1 MPKFKIIGT
10 KKIDGKEPGSTI
22 TLEDLD
28 KIITLTKAG
37 HIAAISK
44 KENLKKVKKALDQ
57 ENKKDE
63 VKDVK

>member
-1 MPKFKIIGT
+1 MPKFKIIGS

-37 HIAAISK
+37 HITAISK
-44 KENLKKVKKALDQ
+44 KENLKKVKKVV
-57 ENKKDE
+57 EEIKDKE
-63 VKDVK
+63 VDNG

>member
-1 MPKFKIIGT
+1 MPKFKIIGS

-37 HIAAISK
+37 HITAISK
-44 KENLKKVKKALDQ
+44 KENLKKVKKVVEEIKA
-57 ENKKDE
+57 KE
-63 VKDVK
+63 VDNG

>member
-10 KKIDGKEPGSTI
+10 KNIDGKKPGSTI
-22 TLEDLD
+22 TIEDLD

-44 KENLKKVKKALDQ
+44 KENLKKVKKTFDQ
-57 ENKKDE
+57 DLKKDE
-63 VKDVK
+63 VK

>member
-1 MPKFKIIGT
+1 MPKFKIIGS

-37 HIAAISK
+37 HITAISK
-44 KENLKKVKKALDQ
+44 KENLKKIKKVV
-57 ENKKDE
+57 EEIKDKE
-63 VKDVK
+63 VDNG

>member
-1 MPKFKIIGT
+1 MPKFKIIGS

-37 HIAAISK
+37 HITAISK
-44 KENLKKVKKALDQ
+44 KENLKKVKKVI
-57 ENKKDE
+57 EEIKDKE
-63 VKDVK
+63 VDNG

>member
-22 TLEDLD
+22 NLEDLD

-37 HIAAISK
+37 HIAAIST

-57 ENKKDE
+57 ENKKNE

>member
-1 MPKFKIIGT
+1 MPKFKIIGS

-37 HIAAISK
+37 HITAISK
-44 KENLKKVKKALDQ
+44 KENLKKVKKVV
-57 ENKKDE
+57 EEIKNEE
-63 VKDVK
+63 VDNG

>member
-1 MPKFKIIGT
+1 MPKFKIIGS

-37 HIAAISK
+37 HITAISK
-44 KENLKKVKKALDQ
+44 KENLKKVKK
-57 ENKKDE
+57 
-63 VKDVK
+63 VV

>member
-10 KKIDGKEPGSTI
+10 KKIDGNKPGSTI
-22 TLEDLD
+22 TIEDLD

-37 HIAAISK
+37 HISAISK
-44 KENLKKVKKALDQ
+44 KENLKKAKKALDQ
-57 ENKKDE
+57 ENKKNE

>member
-1 MPKFKIIGT
+1 MLKFKIIGS

-37 HIAAISK
+37 HITAISK
-44 KENLKKVKKALDQ
+44 KENLKKVKKVV
-57 ENKKDE
+57 EEIKDKE
-63 VKDVK
+63 VDNG

>member
-1 MPKFKIIGT
+1 MPKFKIIGS

-37 HIAAISK
+37 HITAISK
-44 KENLKKVKKALDQ
+44 KENLKKVKKVV
-57 ENKKDE
+57 EEIKDE
-63 VKDVK
+63 EVDNG

>member
-1 MPKFKIIGT
+1 MPKFKIIGS

-37 HIAAISK
+37 HITAISK
-44 KENLKKVKKALDQ
+44 KENLKKVKKVV
-57 ENKKDE
+57 EEIKTKE
-63 VKDVK
+63 VDNG